1 MKSMFTMGIQKAR
14 LGQLDYGALVSAS
27 VDAAF
32 KAYTAYESG
41 ERYEDEQEFK
51 EDQAARNQA
60 REDAALKFQQDMM
73 TSIKEQNTP
82 KPAGTPGAPGEA
94 ILGMKPVVFYSVAG
108 LTAGALILG
117 TIMLTKGN

>member
-1 MKSMFTMGIQKAR
+1 MKSMFTMGIQKAS
-14 LGQLDYGALVSAS
+14 LGQTSGADWAS
-27 VDAAF
+27 VIADIGF
-32 KAYTAYESG
+32 KAYTAYDAG
-41 ERYEDEQEFK
+41 ERYEDQQKYQE
-51 EDQAARNQA
+51 EQAAKAQA

-73 TSIKEQNTP
+73 KNIQEQNAP
-82 KPAGTPGAPGEA
+82 KPAGTPGAPGSP